1 MTLTCQVVVDL
12 IMEMKRLGHPSFI
25 NLDNAKVQEKAAELP
40 EDGVPPEVLR
50 IIEEKMGNDDAPMDS
65 KLQPQ
70 KAATPRDAPELD
82 IAAAGK
88 TCAAQRPRTVGAEG
102 QDHRDAPEAEKLAL
116 ENVVADVKDDGIRA
130 GLETDEVLAGNQ
142 LDMFR
147 RGYWAKAYCFLFKLA
162 TTGPDMVH
170 TIKTEPLFRN

>member
-1 MTLTCQVVVDL
+1 
-12 IMEMKRLGHPSFI
+12 MEMKRLGHPSFI

-70 KAATPRDAPELD
+70 KAATPCDAPELD

-88 TCAAQRPRTVGAEG
+88 TFAAQRPRTVVAEG
-102 QDHRDAPEAEKLAL
+102 QDQRDAQEAEKLAL
-116 ENVVADVKDDGIRA
+116 ENLVADLKDDGIRA
-130 GLETDEVLAGNQ
+130 GLETYEVLAGNQ

-147 RGYWAKAYCFLFKLA
+147 RGYWAIAYCFLFKLA